1 MKEVAITG
9 IGVYSP
15 IGFDVEAVLESLM
28 AMRSGIRK
36 IDLAATGKSFAVGAI
51 DQDFSERFLKIERPA
66 LDRNAQLA
74 VLAAQQASESAKIA
88 NYSTFGERAGVF
100 FGSSRGGVASEWEA
114 TRAIIDAPDK
124 AARPYYLVASMANAG
139 ASQISIRQQIFGPT
153 ITHNEACSAS
163 GVAIADAC
171 RHITTGDLD
180 IALAGGAESTI
191 SPAVAPVYLALWD
204 GLRALATVA
213 DDPSTSC
220 RPFAKGRTGLV
231 LAEGAVF
238 FVLESVEHA
247 KARGGRI
254 LGYVAGCGVASDAYH
269 IGAPHRRGQV
279 AAVRAA
285 LRSAGITISDIDY
298 VNAHATATL
307 GGDPVEAAALKE
319 VLGGDSARIPVSST
333 KSIHGH
339 MLGATSAM
347 EALVCLLAAK
357 HSFIPATANLDEV
370 DEECEGLFHVQEVIR
385 NRPVR
390 YAMTL
395 SAGFGGT
402 NAALILRSNNEME

>member
-1 MKEVAITG
+1 MREVAITG

-15 IGFDVEAVLESLM
+15 IGLNENSVLESLI
-28 AMRSGIRK
+28 AVRSGIRK
-36 IDLAATGKSFAVGAI
+36 IDIATTGKSFAVGSI
-51 DQDFSERFLKIERPA
+51 DQDFGERFPKIERPA

-74 VLAAQQASESAKIA
+74 ILAAQQASESAEIA

-114 TRAIIDAPDK
+114 TRTLIEAPDR

-153 ITHNEACSAS
+153 ITHNEACAS
-163 GVAIADAC
+163 SGIAIADAC
-171 RHITTGDLD
+171 RYITTGELD
-180 IALAGGAESTI
+180 IALAGGAEATI
-191 SPAVAPVYLALWD
+191 DPSVAPIYLALWD

-213 DDPSTSC
+213 DDASKSC
-220 RPFAKGRTGLV
+220 KPFAKGRTGLV
-231 LAEGAVF
+231 LAEGAAF
-238 FVLESVEHA
+238 FVLESVAHA
-247 KARGGRI
+247 KARGARI
-254 LGYVAGCGVASDAYH
+254 LGYVVGYGVASDAYH

-279 AAVRAA
+279 AAMRAA
-285 LRSAGITISDIDY
+285 LRSAGITISGVDY

-307 GGDPVEAAALKE
+307 GGDSVEVAALRE
-319 VLGGDSARIPVSST
+319 VLGEDSARVPVSST

-370 DEECEGLFHVQEVIR
+370 DEECKGLFHVQEVIR

-390 YAMTL
+390 YAMSL

-402 NAALILRSNNEME
+402 NAALILRSNV